1 LVGVVRRLSM
11 VRDLGG
17 VMEIVRRAARELT
30 GADGATFVLADGEMC
45 YYADEDAIAPLWKG
59 KRFPMSACV
68 SGWVMRNRRAAV
80 IPDIYADERVPADA
94 YRPTFVKS
102 MAMAPIRTESPLGA
116 IGNYWATATTPTP
129 EQVAVLQALA
139 DTTSVAMEN
148 VRLYGELEQR
158 VKDRTRELEAA
169 NRELEAFS
177 YSVSHDLRA
186 PLRAI
191 RGFTARVR
199 EEHGVQIGGDGVAL
213 LDRVAAAGER
223 MGLLIDSLL
232 MLSRLTRQPL
242 KRERLDLTEM
252 AWGIVG
258 ALRSEAP
265 AREVRVE
272 IATGLGAHADAGL
285 VRVAMENLLSNAWKY
300 TAKTGEGRIEVGAI
314 RAEGAPEVYFVR
326 DNGAGFDME
335 EAGHLFAPFQRL
347 HPVDEFPGS
356 GVGLATVLRVVHRH
370 GGRIWAE
377 AARGRGAT
385 FYFTLGE

>member
-1 LVGVVRRLSM
+1 
-11 VRDLGG
+11 
-17 VMEIVRRAARELT
+17 
-30 GADGATFVLADGEMC
+30 MC

-232 MLSRLTRQPL
+232 MLSRLSRQPL